1 MSIDILVPLKTDL
14 IPFAIDI
21 TIPSIIK
28 NLKYNKLYVITK
40 KTNFTELS
48 SAFNDTIILLDEDTI
63 YEGLTLDS
71 IKNYFSEK
79 NPDSKRAGWYFQQF
93 IKLGIYNLSFITEN
107 YLIWDGDAV
116 VLKPIVFFSKE
127 NTIFLERNKEYNKPY
142 FETIKNL
149 IGIEKQVNFSFIAE
163 YMVFNKKIV
172 STLLSEITSEKNWW
186 YTILNAVKITD
197 LNKSGFSEY
206 ELYGN
211 YLSKNYPNSFVIRNL
226 NKSRKGSSYLGSEP
240 SLKSLKIF
248 SLVFDYISFEN
259 LNKKPKPI
267 IIRYFMIL
275 YILIHELI
283 KKITAK
289 LLNLGIKNQP

>member
-1 MSIDILVPLKTDL
+1 MSTDILVPLKTDL

-21 TIPSIIK
+21 TIPSILK
-28 NLKYNKLYVITK
+28 NLKYHKVYVITK
-40 KTNFTELS
+40 KNNFSELI
-48 SAFNDTIILLDEDTI
+48 SAFNDSIILLDEDTI
-63 YEGLTLDS
+63 FESLTLSS
-71 IKNYFSEK
+71 IQKYFNTK
-79 NPDSKRAGWYFQQF
+79 KLDPKRAGWYFQQF

-127 NTIFLERNKEYNKPY
+127 NIVFLEKNKEYNKPY

-172 STLLSEITSEKNWW
+172 SSLLSEITNENNWW
-186 YTILNAVKITD
+186 YTILNAVKTTD

-211 YLSKNYPNSFVIRNL
+211 YLHKYYPNSFVIRNL
-226 NKSRKGSSYLGSEP
+226 NKSRKGSSYIGNNP
-240 SLKSLKIF
+240 TVKSLKIF

-267 IIRYFMIL
+267 IIRYFIIL
-275 YILIHELI
+275 YVLIVEFI
-283 KKITAK
+283 KKITIK
-289 LLNLGIKNQP
+289 LS